1 MWTWCTVAVALKL
14 FRQNLQ
20 FRCKV
25 YQILNQTNDEN
36 DKISL
41 FWSYLILLF
50 QVAPVET
57 AAVRKLWKIF
67 CCSVENLWKNVL
79 LLCRYYGKVF
89 CKFGLKFLWKKCC
102 AICLEFFKEKY
113 FANLSKNF
121 HGNFVANLFKIFME
135 NILLICLKFMFFAV
149 SLKYSLKVCALV
161 LLLFIAFI
169 AWGLRQLIFQA
180 GLGLSVTFLNDTLK
194 TVNCHINI
202 DYVLMI
208 RLSSWLIWKWISSII

>member
-1 MWTWCTVAVALKL
+1 MFC
-14 FRQNLQ
+14 
-20 FRCKV
+20 
-25 YQILNQTNDEN
+25 
-36 DKISL
+36 
-41 FWSYLILLF
+41 YLS
-50 QVAPVET
+50 
-57 AAVRKLWKIF
+57 IF
-67 CCSVENLWKNVL
+67 
-79 LLCRYYGKVF
+79 YGKVF

-113 FANLSKNF
+113 FVNFSKNF

-135 NILLICLKFMFFAV
+135 NILLICLKFMFLLFPSNTV
-149 SLKYSLKVCALV
+149 WKFVVALV

-194 TVNCHINI
+194 TVNCYINI